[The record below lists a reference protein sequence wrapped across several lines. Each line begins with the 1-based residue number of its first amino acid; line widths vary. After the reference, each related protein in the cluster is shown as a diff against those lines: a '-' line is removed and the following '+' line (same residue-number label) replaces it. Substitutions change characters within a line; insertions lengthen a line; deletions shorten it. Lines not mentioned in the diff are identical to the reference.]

1 MGNGVPI
8 QVLGTSFAIQTDES
22 PEYVEKLVN
31 YVKTKIEILQKSLDT
46 KDSMRIL
53 VIAAVLIADEL
64 HKERE
69 KRPSSS
75 ENIDELEGITENIL
89 AKLDRALDAEN

>member
-1 MGNGVPI
+1 MGNVFPI
-8 QVLGTSFAIQTDES
+8 HVLGTSFAIQTDES

-31 YVKTKIEILQKSLDT
+31 YVKAKIEVLQKSLDT

-53 VIAAVLIADEL
+53 VIASVLIADEL

-69 KRPSSS
+69 TRSLSV
-75 ENIDELEGITENIL
+75 EGIDELEGMTEEII
-89 AKLDRALDAEN
+89 AKLDRALDVNQ